1 MRAPRP
7 GALLRG
13 LAIAAALA
21 WALLPLY
28 LIVTT
33 SLKYGRDAFAMP
45 PRWLFTPTLEHYG
58 KVLTEARFLP
68 TYWNSLVISFG
79 SVAVALVVG
88 LPAAYAL
95 TRYEFRGKRVL
106 TQLFLATRIFPQIAV
121 LIPLFVMWTALGLR
135 DTHLG
140 LTLAYVYL
148 NLAMVIWML
157 RGFLLDFPV
166 ELEEAAWV
174 DGASRFTA
182 FRRVILPLI
191 APGVAATAVL
201 GLIFS
206 WNEFLFALAL
216 SARSARPVTVTV
228 YNFLHFEEV
237 QWGELHAAGT
247 LVMLPVLLFALLVQR
262 YIVRGLVSG
271 ALK

>member
-1 MRAPRP
+1 MAWLGR
-7 GALLRG
+7 LLRG
-13 LAIAAALA
+13 VALVLALA

-33 SLKYGRDAFAMP
+33 SFKLGRDAFAMP
-45 PRWLFTPTLEHYG
+45 PKWLFSPTLEHYV
-58 KVLTEARFLP
+58 KVLTESRFLA

-79 SVAVALVVG
+79 SVAVAILVG
-88 LPAAYAL
+88 LPAAYAI
-95 TRYEFRGKRVL
+95 TRFEFRGKTLV
-106 TQLFLATRIFPQIAV
+106 TQLFLGSRVFPQVAI
-121 LIPLFVMWTALGLR
+121 LIPIFVVWTQLGLQ
-135 DTHLG
+135 DSYVG
-140 LTLAYVYL
+140 LTIAYVQL
-148 NLAMVIWML
+148 NLAMAIWML

-174 DGASRFTA
+174 DGASRITA
-182 FRRVILPLI
+182 FTRVILPLI
-191 APGVAATAVL
+191 APGVAATCVL

-216 SARSARPVTVTV
+216 SARRARPVIVTV

-247 LVMLPVLLFALLVQR
+247 LVMFPVLIFALLVQR

-271 ALK
+271 AFK

>member
-1 MRAPRP
+1 MPRA
-7 GALLRG
+7 LRG
-13 LAIAAALA
+13 LGHIVVVVAIA

-33 SLKYGRDAFAMP
+33 SLKLGRDAFAMP
-45 PRWLFTPTLEHYG
+45 PKWIFTPTLEHYAR
-58 KVLTEARFLP
+58 VLGESRFLH

-79 SVAVALVVG
+79 SVALALVVG

-95 TRYEFRGKRVL
+95 TRYEFRGKGTV
-106 TQLFLATRIFPQIAV
+106 TQVFLATRIFPQIAI
-121 LIPLFVMWTALGLR
+121 LIPLFALWSQLGLL
-135 DTHLG
+135 DSYVG
-140 LTLAYVYL
+140 LTLAYVHL
-148 NLAMVIWML
+148 NLALVIWML

-174 DGASRFTA
+174 DGASRLGGFV
-182 FRRVILPLI
+182 RVILPLI
-191 APGVAATAVL
+191 APGIAATCVL

-216 SARSARPVTVTV
+216 SARHARPVTVTV

-262 YIVRGLVSG
+262 FIVRGLVSG

>member
-1 MRAPRP
+1 MRRLGPI
-7 GALLRG
+7 LRNAVIG
-13 LAIAAALA
+13 LALA

-33 SLKYGRDAFAMP
+33 SFKLGRDAFAMP
-45 PRWLFTPTLEHYG
+45 PKWLFTPTLEHYV
-58 KVLTEARFLP
+58 KVFTGSRFLE

-79 SVAVALVVG
+79 SVALALVVG

-95 TRYEFRGKRVL
+95 TRYEFRGRRTV
-106 TQLFLATRIFPQIAV
+106 TQLFLASRIFPQVAI
-121 LIPLFVMWTALGLR
+121 LIPLFIMWTQLGLR

-140 LTLAYVYL
+140 LMLAYVYL

-174 DGASRFTA
+174 DGASRLTA
-182 FRRVILPLI
+182 FTRVILPLI

-216 SARSARPVTVTV
+216 SARHARPVTVTV
-228 YNFLHFEEV
+228 YNFMHFEEV

-247 LVMLPVLLFALLVQR
+247 LVMLPVLLFALVAQR

>member
-1 MRAPRP
+1 MLGR
-7 GALLRG
+7 L
-13 LAIAAALA
+13 AAALRA
-21 WALLPLY
+21 LALVLALVWALLPLY

-33 SLKYGRDAFAMP
+33 SFKLGRDAFAMP
-45 PRWLFTPTLEHYG
+45 PKWLFTPTVEHYV
-58 KVLTEARFLP
+58 KVFTESRFVD

-79 SVAVALVVG
+79 SVAVALAVG

-95 TRYEFRGKRVL
+95 TRYRFRGRQLV
-106 TQLFLATRIFPQIAV
+106 TQLFLASRIFPQIAI
-121 LIPLFVMWTALGLR
+121 LIPLFVVWSALGLR
-135 DTHLG
+135 DTYLG
-140 LTLAYVYL
+140 LTVAYVFL

-157 RGFLLDFPV
+157 RGFLLDFPL

-216 SARSARPVTVTV
+216 SARRARPVTVTV

-247 LVMLPVLLFALLVQR
+247 LVMLPVLVFALLVQR